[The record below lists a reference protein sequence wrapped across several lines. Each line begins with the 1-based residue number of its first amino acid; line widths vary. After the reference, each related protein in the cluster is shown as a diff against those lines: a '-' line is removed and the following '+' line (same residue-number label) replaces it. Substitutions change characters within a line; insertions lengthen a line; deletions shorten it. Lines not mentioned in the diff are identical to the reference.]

1 MNTANKNSESKDLI
15 EVLLNQKLFI
25 VSLTSLITLLL
36 MAYIVFLPNYFT
48 SSALLKV
55 SFPDNN
61 KSSSGLSSY
70 AGLASL
76 AGVSLPT
83 ASEDKGMVAIE
94 TIKSRSFLEHLI
106 SFEGVLENIIAAK
119 YYDFDNKKVIFD
131 NEIYDDEK
139 KSWIGSKPSYLE
151 AFEFYEEY
159 MNISQNKATGFI
171 SLSYEHVSP
180 EFAYDFITL
189 ILREINLLMKAKDI
203 KESSDSLAY
212 LEGLLEETKNTNIK
226 LQLNQMVENQLRTKM
241 LSNIRDDYLLMSID
255 PPYVPEEKSSPR
267 RSILSIM
274 SLILSLVLSIFIVLA
289 REIVS
294 VTSRNKE

>member
-1 MNTANKNSESKDLI
+1 MNTANKNPETKDLI
-15 EVLLNQKLFI
+15 EVLLNKKLFI
-25 VSLTSLITLLL
+25 VSLTSLTTLLL
-36 MAYIVFLPNYFT
+36 VAYIVFLPNYFT

-61 KSSSGLSSY
+61 QSSSGLSAY

-94 TIKSRSFLEHLI
+94 KIRSRSFLEHLI
-106 SFEGVLENIIAAK
+106 SFEGVLENIVAAK

-131 NEIYDDEK
+131 NDIYDDK
-139 KSWIGSKPSYLE
+139 NKSWIGSKPSYLE

-180 EFAYDFITL
+180 QFAYDFITL

-212 LEGLLEETKNTNIK
+212 LEGFLRKLKTQILNFNLIK
-226 LQLNQMVENQLRTKM
+226 
-241 LSNIRDDYLLMSID
+241 
-255 PPYVPEEKSSPR
+255 
-267 RSILSIM
+267 
-274 SLILSLVLSIFIVLA
+274 
-289 REIVS
+289 
-294 VTSRNKE
+294 